1 MDSASSSAS
10 SSPAFRSSVF
20 KHPLTT
26 PQQRYKQQ
34 QQLLR
39 DQVMADKAAAAAER
53 VRRDRMSRG
62 KDPYC
67 SDEASDES
75 ELLSRNTSAKFRLG
89 GAAEQED
96 FGKKERR
103 EKAVAFLD
111 SPELLMMYAQ
121 SQGDSIA
128 GARLHFMK
136 MMCGYDEESIEE
148 ANSYYAANT
157 SSRTARQTRDTD
169 KRRGGDRA
177 SGR

>member
-39 DQVMADKAAAAAER
+39 DQLMADKAAAAAER

-67 SDEASDES
+67 SDEASDDS
-75 ELLSRNTSAKFRLG
+75 EQLSRNSPAKFRPG
-89 GAAEQED
+89 GSAEQED

-136 MMCGYDEESIEE
+136 MMCGYDEESIDE
-148 ANSYYAANT
+148 ANSYYATN
-157 SSRTARQTRDTD
+157 SGSRSARQTRDTD